1 MRKETIETAKSVEAA
16 IESACVFLGC
26 TRDDCEFEIIDLPKK
41 SFFGLKFQPA
51 KVKVWCEVPDEKPQ
65 AAAKPAAPAPR
76 PQPEQ
81 KRPAPQAKPQPKPQ
95 AAAPR
100 AVEPKPER
108 REKPADYGDVSAKEL
123 LAKQYVADII
133 AGMGLDNEV
142 DAVREDGGICVKIAG
157 KGLGVMIGRRGE
169 TLDAIQ
175 YLTGLVVNRLEGD
188 YVRITI
194 DCGDYRVK
202 RQETLQALATRVAEQ
217 VLKTDISKTL
227 EPMNPFERRIIHST
241 VSEIEGVSSISV
253 GEEPNRRVVITTPTA
268 KRPSREPRSG
278 GRDYRNRGERSDRGE
293 RGERAPRGDRGD
305 RRGGDPRRNDRDRR
319 GGRPKPPPQV
329 VPEVPKTTPEAG
341 TGDSLYSKI
350 DLD

>member
-1 MRKETIETAKSVEAA
+1 MRKETIETAKTVEAA
-16 IESACVFLGC
+16 IEAACIYLGC
-26 TRDDCEFEIIDLPKK
+26 TRENCEFEIIDLPKK
-41 SFFGLKFQPA
+41 SFFGLKHIPA
-51 KVKVWCEVPDEKPQ
+51 KVKVWFEAPDEAPKQ
-65 AAAKPAAPAPR
+65 KPAVKQQR
-76 PQPEQ
+76 QPEQ
-81 KRPAPQAKPQPKPQ
+81 HKKTAPQS
-95 AAAPR
+95 
-100 AVEPKPER
+100 VPKPEQKKHEAKPVQT
-108 REKPADYGDVSAKEL
+108 EKVADYGDISAKEQ
-123 LAKQYVADII
+123 LAKQYVLDII
-133 AGMGLDNEV
+133 TAMGLANDVE
-142 DAVREDGGICVKIAG
+142 AVREDDGICVKIAG

-202 RQETLQALATRVAEQ
+202 RQETLQVLATRVAEQ

-268 KRPSREPRSG
+268 KRPSRPDS
-278 GRDYRNRGERSDRGE
+278 RGSRDRGE
-293 RGERAPRGDRGD
+293 RGGNRGD
-305 RRGGDPRRNDRDRR
+305 RRSGGRRNDRDRGGDR
-319 GGRPKPPPQV
+319 RGGGRPRPAPQV
-329 VPEVPKTTPEAG
+329 VPDVPKATPEAD
-341 TGDSLYSKI
+341 TSASLYSKI

>member
-16 IESACVFLGC
+16 IEAACLYLGC
-26 TRDDCEFEIIDLPKK
+26 KREICEFEIIDLPKK
-41 SFFGLKFQPA
+41 SFFGLKSIPA
-51 KVKVWCEVPDEKPQ
+51 KVKVWFEAPDAVSKPVSVKQEK
-65 AAAKPAAPAPR
+65 
-76 PQPEQ
+76 QPEQ
-81 KRPAPQAKPQPKPQ
+81 PQRPVAQKPHSAPKPEQ
-95 AAAPR
+95 R
-100 AVEPKPER
+100 KLEPKPEQK
-108 REKPADYGDVSAKEL
+108 EKPVVSGDACAKEL
-123 LAKQYVADII
+123 LAKQYVSDII
-133 AGMGLDNEV
+133 TAMGLSNDV
-142 DAVREDGGICVKIAG
+142 DAVREDDGICVKISG

-175 YLTGLVVNRLEGD
+175 YLTGLVVNRLDGD

-202 RQETLQALATRVAEQ
+202 RQETLQSLAKRVAEQ
-217 VLKTDISKTL
+217 VLKTDVSKTL

-268 KRPSREPRSG
+268 KRPSRPDSRG
-278 GRDYRNRGERSDRGE
+278 GRDRSERSDRG
-293 RGERAPRGDRGD
+293 DRGNRGP
-305 RRGGDPRRNDRDRR
+305 RRGNDRDR
-319 GGRPKPPPQV
+319 GGRSDRSDRNSRPRPTPQV
-329 VPEVPKTTPEAG
+329 IPDVPKATPEAQ